1 MKHIFTTIIA
11 VAMVA
16 GLVFAGWYLWQDDDG
31 SDITVINQIR
41 KVAKL
46 QTVEITSATTLKKT
60 KYWGKQER
68 HTVYFAQ
75 GTVTASVDLNKMALH
90 YDPQINLVT
99 IKLPEA
105 EVSNASH
112 DKFDIVCSHGSFLV
126 KKFTD
131 AERTRHINQAF
142 RKIREKAEDA
152 DIKGL
157 ATKYAEE
164 YLTTFINALEHD
176 VVFRNTLPVKEKPE
190 KPNLLQRLRLKSTG

>member
-1 MKHIFTTIIA
+1 MKHIFTITA
-11 VAMVA
+11 TVALVA
-16 GLVFAGWYLWQDDDG
+16 GLIFAGWYLWQDDDG
-31 SDITVINQIR
+31 SDITIINQIR

-60 KYWGKQER
+60 KKWGKQER

-90 YDPQINLVT
+90 YDPQTNLVT

-131 AERTRHINQAF
+131 KERTDHINQAF

-152 DIKGL
+152 DIKAL
-157 ATKYAEE
+157 AIKYAEE
-164 YLTTFINALEHD
+164 YLTTFINAMGHD
-176 VVFRNTLPVKEKPE
+176 VVFKNTLPVKENPE
-190 KPNLLQRLRLKSTG
+190 KPNLRERLRLKNTG